1 MELKTFK
8 NPPEIKRGRP
18 NFYPFDKLEPQ
29 KKLIIPGE
37 TDLKKQ
43 KNKVVN
49 ALNNFK
55 KAKSFTWSSV
65 VIIENNNISVFRLN

>member
-1 MELKTFK
+1 MKLKSFTDM
-8 NPPEIKRGRP
+8 PDIKRGRP
-18 NFYPFDKLEPQ
+18 QFYQFNKLQPL

-49 ALNNFK
+49 ALNNYK
-55 KAKSFTWSSV
+55 KSNGFEWSSA
-65 VIIENNNISVFRLN
+65 VIIENNNISVYRLN